1 MNIGDTKNRD
11 TKLVIE
17 NIKNIINSAYFN
29 ILMFVSKIP
38 GVTGMRIMTFILCFL
53 QYVFIH
59 CCRSTWSYV
68 AGRMT

>member
-1 MNIGDTKNRD
+1 
-11 TKLVIE
+11 
-17 NIKNIINSAYFN
+17 
-29 ILMFVSKIP
+29 MFVSKIP
-38 GVTGMRIMTFILCFL
+38 GVTGMRIMTFILCFI